1 MPNHLLD
8 PLALRKVGKA
18 SPLQTEVVVAAAA
31 AADVEAVHEDEAT
44 ELAWQETL

>member
-31 AADVEAVHEDEAT
+31 ADVEAVHEDEAT